1 MQRRTKTAPP
11 APPRASPASGGM
23 ILLAALSI
31 ALAAFM
37 AYRNTFT
44 VPFYFDDRQA
54 ITDNDSIKHLNL
66 DALNPPS
73 EHVAGVIGRPLVN
86 LSLAINYAISGDK
99 VESYHELNLIFHV
112 LASWLLLGVLR
123 RTLLRSPLAESF
135 GEAALPLAFF
145 ITLLWAMHPLL
156 TETVTCAVQRD
167 ESMVAIFYLLAFYCF
182 VRSVDSLR
190 EKWWQAG
197 AIAACFLGV
206 ATKEVMV
213 TAPLLILL
221 YDRALVAGTFRA
233 AWMARRRFYASMV
246 ASWIPL
252 ELLMLSSGQRGGT
265 VGFGLGMSPWAYALK
280 QCEAI
285 IHYLRLAFWP
295 HPLVL
300 DYGTDVVHNISAV
313 WWQALLLML
322 LVAGTFYALWKK
334 PVLGLAGA
342 WVFVILAPSSSIV
355 PLTTQT
361 EAEHRMYLPLMA
373 IVVLV
378 VLTVYAEVGRR
389 SYALWLLLAVAFG
402 FATFSRN
409 ADYRTELTM
418 WTVTAQERPDS
429 VRAHYNLACAMIA
442 KDDYRHAEDE
452 LIQALKLD
460 PDYADAHCNLGLC
473 ATRLGDQKRAIAE
486 YRVATQIDPDNVQS
500 HYNLACAY
508 VELEKMPS
516 AMGHFRTAAQL
527 DPSYGDA
534 FVGYGTALVDMK
546 QPAQAIKPLED
557 GLKLE
562 PDNTALLD
570 NYGSAL
576 LSLNRRAEA
585 EGAFSRALEANP
597 SDTDAQRNLDDMKQ
611 AKGSGEN

>member
-23 ILLAALSI
+23 ILLAAMII

-233 AWMARRRFYASMV
+233 AWMARRRFYAIGIDQKNADAFSHRAYIKQTLGDPDGAAQVLREHGGELDSAGV
-246 ASWIPL
+246 AHAFVRSTRRDGRIWAGDVAVGL
-252 ELLMLSSGQRGGT
+252 CVKTMRGD
-265 VGFGLGMSPWAYALK
+265 
-280 QCEAI
+280 
-285 IHYLRLAFWP
+285 
-295 HPLVL
+295 HPLP
-300 DYGTDVVHNISAV
+300 A
-313 WWQALLLML
+313 
-322 LVAGTFYALWKK
+322 AGFLAAS
-334 PVLGLAGA
+334 AGA
-342 WVFVILAPSSSIV
+342 RLR
-355 PLTTQT
+355 
-361 EAEHRMYLPLMA
+361 H
-373 IVVLV
+373 
-378 VLTVYAEVGRR
+378 GC
-389 SYALWLLLAVAFG
+389 
-402 FATFSRN
+402 
-409 ADYRTELTM
+409 
-418 WTVTAQERPDS
+418 
-429 VRAHYNLACAMIA
+429 RA
-442 KDDYRHAEDE
+442 
-452 LIQALKLD
+452 
-460 PDYADAHCNLGLC
+460 
-473 ATRLGDQKRAIAE
+473 
-486 YRVATQIDPDNVQS
+486 
-500 HYNLACAY
+500 
-508 VELEKMPS
+508 
-516 AMGHFRTAAQL
+516 
-527 DPSYGDA
+527 
-534 FVGYGTALVDMK
+534 
-546 QPAQAIKPLED
+546 
-557 GLKLE
+557 
-562 PDNTALLD
+562 
-570 NYGSAL
+570 
-576 LSLNRRAEA
+576 
-585 EGAFSRALEANP
+585 
-597 SDTDAQRNLDDMKQ
+597 
-611 AKGSGEN
+611 